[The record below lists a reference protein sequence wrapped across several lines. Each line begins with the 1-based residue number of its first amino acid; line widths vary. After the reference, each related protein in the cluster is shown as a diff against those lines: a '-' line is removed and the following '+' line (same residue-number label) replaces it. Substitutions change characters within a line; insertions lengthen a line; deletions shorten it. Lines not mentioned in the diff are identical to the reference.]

1 MARKRHAA
9 GGHKGFHGDM
19 SKKHGKPTR
28 PQDMPVHDMKGLP
41 TDQHA
46 GTQLGMDPQQQVMP
60 QTMQGPAD
68 YPGQDIGA

>member
-1 MARKRHAA
+1 MAKKRHA
-9 GGHKGFHGDM
+9 GSGHKSFHGDV
-19 SKKHGKPTR
+19 SKKHGKAMD
-28 PQDMPVHDMKGLP
+28 PQDHPAHDLKGLP

-46 GTQLGMDPQQQVMP
+46 GTQLGMDPQHQTMP